1 MSPFYLGKVGAMNVL
16 KTEFVINDNGP
27 GVTAADEG
35 VVVYVPTNEKKCPRH
50 LMVAVPTVRVGEG
63 GEILVEARGGGREGE
78 EIQCRGVHVLPTLH
92 AHLHTYPYP
101 YPYHAHWQVD
111 PETGEA
117 SPVHPSGTMMEHFKM
132 KHHANLVSTV
142 T

>member
-63 GEILVEARGGGREGE
+63 GKILVEAKGRGEREKESSAARAYNTYLTRLSSYLPVSVPVPRPLAGRSRDRGGVARSPFGHYDG
-78 EIQCRGVHVLPTLH
+78 TL
-92 AHLHTYPYP
+92 
-101 YPYHAHWQVD
+101 
-111 PETGEA
+111 
-117 SPVHPSGTMMEHFKM
+117 
-132 KHHANLVSTV
+132 
-142 T
+142 

>member
-50 LMVAVPTVRVGEG
+50 LMVAVPTVRGGEG
-63 GEILVEARGGGREGE
+63 RKIIVEAKRRGEREKESSAAACIYYLPYTPIFIRTRTRTRTTPTGRSIPRPG
-78 EIQCRGVHVLPTLH
+78 RRRPFTLR
-92 AHLHTYPYP
+92 AL
-101 YPYHAHWQVD
+101 
-111 PETGEA
+111 
-117 SPVHPSGTMMEHFKM
+117 
-132 KHHANLVSTV
+132 
-142 T
+142 